1 MFRVRNAE
9 VSMSTTADELHEQL
23 LEQVG
28 QLRTSEEW
36 LAAMVAAARFH
47 DYSLGNWLLMWSQAE
62 QRGATVTRPA
72 GYRIWQQLG
81 RQVRRGE
88 RGYRILAPMTRRLP
102 AEDAETE
109 EPTRIVTGFRVVSV
123 FDVSQTDG
131 EPLADIGP
139 SLLTG
144 HGDADLA
151 QAAVGLIEEQGY
163 EFSLGSLHGP
173 NGLTRP
179 TAQQV
184 VVEEKL
190 EEAQRTK
197 TTVHELAH
205 VLMHSSE
212 REIACRGRI
221 EVEAE
226 SVAYVVCGAAG
237 LDTSAYSVAYVAR
250 WAETTTEPERTL
262 LATAERIVANARRVL
277 EKFDRSESFRV
288 ESYQT
293 ESSALVT
300 SLHRDMMPAYVAT
313 PVGTTPKERR

>member
-1 MFRVRNAE
+1 MTTV
-9 VSMSTTADELHEQL
+9 TADELHQQL
-23 LEQVG
+23 LEQIG

-36 LAAMVAAARFH
+36 LAAMITAARFH
-47 DYSLGNWLLMWSQAE
+47 DYSFGNWLLMWAQAE
-62 QRGATVTRPA
+62 PRGATVTRPA
-72 GYRIWQQLG
+72 GYRTWQKLG
-81 RQVRRGE
+81 RQVRKGE
-88 RGYRILAPMTRRLP
+88 RGYRILAPMIRRVSR
-102 AEDAETE
+102 EDTKTD
-109 EPTRIVTGFRVVSV
+109 EPERIVTGFRVVSV
-123 FDVSQTDG
+123 FDVSQTEG

-144 HGDADLA
+144 QGDTDLA

-163 EFSLGSLHGP
+163 EYSLGPLHGP

-212 REIACRGRI
+212 SEIACRGRI

-237 LDTSAYSVAYVAR
+237 FDTSAYSVAYVAR
-250 WAETTTEPERTL
+250 WAETTSEPERTL
-262 LATAERIVANARRVL
+262 LATAERIVNNARQIL
-277 EKFDRSESFRV
+277 EHINRSKAFAIEPS
-288 ESYQT
+288 QT
-293 ESSALVT
+293 RSSALVT
-300 SLHRDMMPAYVAT
+300 SLYNDMMPT
-313 PVGTTPKERR
+313 NIST

>member
-1 MFRVRNAE
+1 
-9 VSMSTTADELHEQL
+9 MSTVTADELHEQL

-36 LAAMVAAARFH
+36 LAAMVTAARFH

-62 QRGATVTRPA
+62 QRGTTVTRPA
-72 GYRIWQQLG
+72 GYRTWQKLG

-88 RGYRILAPMTRRLP
+88 LGYRILAPMTRRPP
-102 AEDAETE
+102 AEDAETD
-109 EPTRIVTGFRVVSV
+109 EPERIVAGFRVVSI

-131 EPLADIGP
+131 EPLADVGP
-139 SLLTG
+139 RLLTG
-144 HGDADLA
+144 HGDTLLA

-163 EFSLGSLHGP
+163 KFSVGPLHGP

-179 TAQQV
+179 TTRQV
-184 VVEEKL
+184 IVDENL

-197 TTVHELAH
+197 TTVRELAH
-205 VLMHSSE
+205 VLMHASE
-212 REIACRGRI
+212 REIACRGRV

-237 LDTSAYSVAYVAR
+237 IDTSAYSVAYVAR

-262 LATAERIVANARRVL
+262 LATAERIVSAARRIL
-277 EKFDRSESFRV
+277 EQVDRSELFTL
-288 ESYQT
+288 EPKQT
-293 ESSALVT
+293 GASSLVT
-300 SLHRDMMPAYVAT
+300 PLYRDMIQTYVAT
-313 PVGTTPKERR
+313 

>member
-1 MFRVRNAE
+1 
-9 VSMSTTADELHEQL
+9 MSNVTADELHEQL
-23 LEQVG
+23 LERVG

-36 LAAMVAAARFH
+36 LAAMVTAARFH

-102 AEDAETE
+102 GEDAETE
-109 EPTRIVTGFRVVSV
+109 EPKRIVTGFLVVSV

-139 SLLTG
+139 RLLTG
-144 HGDADLA
+144 PGDADLA
-151 QAAVGLIEEQGY
+151 HAAVGLIEEQGY
-163 EFSLGSLHGP
+163 DFSLGSLHGP

-179 TAQQV
+179 TTKEV
-184 VVEEKL
+184 VVEESL
-190 EEAQRTK
+190 DEAQRTK

-205 VLMHSSE
+205 VLMHASDG
-212 REIACRGRI
+212 EIACRGRV

-237 LDTSAYSVAYVAR
+237 IDTSAYSVAYVAR

-262 LATAERIVANARRVL
+262 LATAERIVSAARRIL
-277 EKFDRSESFRV
+277 EQLERSESFTV
-288 ESYQT
+288 EPHQA
-293 ESSALVT
+293 EASALVT
-300 SLHRDMMPAYVAT
+300 SLHSDMMQTYVST
-313 PVGTTPKERR
+313 PVGTARKEWK

>member
-1 MFRVRNAE
+1 M
-9 VSMSTTADELHEQL
+9 
-23 LEQVG
+23 
-28 QLRTSEEW
+28 RTSH
-36 LAAMVAAARFH
+36 R
-47 DYSLGNWLLMWSQAE
+47 
-62 QRGATVTRPA
+62 RP
-72 GYRIWQQLG
+72 
-81 RQVRRGE
+81 
-88 RGYRILAPMTRRLP
+88 
-102 AEDAETE
+102 
-109 EPTRIVTGFRVVSV
+109 S
-123 FDVSQTDG
+123 
-131 EPLADIGP
+131 
-139 SLLTG
+139 
-144 HGDADLA
+144 
-151 QAAVGLIEEQGY
+151 GLIEEQGY

-197 TTVHELAH
+197 TTVHEVAH

-262 LATAERIVANARRVL
+262 LAAAERIVSNARRIL
-277 EKFDRSESFRV
+277 EHVDRSEAFAI
-288 ESYQT
+288 EPNQT
-293 ESSALVT
+293 RSSALVDIVI
-300 SLHRDMMPAYVAT
+300 LVI
-313 PVGTTPKERR
+313 